1 MKKITV
7 FGGDSRLRTVFYSL
21 KDNGFIVDSIGLFD
35 DDEAVLESSDVFL
48 LPVPTTKD
56 GKTVYCPLTGRRI
69 LLNDIIRIAGD
80 RMVICGNYTPNCT
93 RFTDYCKENSY
104 ALLNAVPTAEG
115 AISEAIRIT
124 PFTLWNARVLVI
136 GYGRVGKV
144 LAERLAA
151 LKCDLTVS
159 ARNSTDFALLQ
170 AFGIKHINTAVV
182 GDLCDGFDI
191 IFNTIDI
198 PVLNG
203 SIEKLKNTTV
213 IDLSSK
219 GCLDQNKAE
228 ALNINYR
235 ILPGLPGKTAH
246 DTAGKILSDTVL
258 EILNQFT

>member
-7 FGGDSRLRTVFYSL
+7 FGGDSRLRTVFYTL
-21 KDNGFIVDSIGLFD
+21 KEHGFTVDSMGLFD
-35 DDEAVLESSDVFL
+35 DDEATPESSDVFL

-69 LLNDIIRIAGD
+69 LLNDVISLADERT
-80 RMVICGNYTPNCT
+80 VICGNYTPKCAN
-93 RFTDYCKENSY
+93 FVDYCKENSY

-115 AISEAIRIT
+115 AIAEAINIT
-124 PFTLWNARVLVI
+124 PFTLWNSRVLVI

-170 AFGIKHINTAVV
+170 AFGIKHINTAAV
-182 GDLCDGFDI
+182 CDVCDSFDI

-203 SIEKLKNTTV
+203 CIEKLKNVTV

-219 GCLDQNKAE
+219 GCLDKSKAE
-228 ALNINYR
+228 ELNINYR

-246 DTAGKILSDTVL
+246 DTAGKILAGTVL
-258 EILNQFT
+258 DILNQFS